1 MKQIYYTQ
9 CPIGYGLGA
18 SNGFQIKRLSP
29 GYPVTG
35 DFRHFSLR
43 AFVAGTRTP
52 APAVLRYRR
61 GEGDVAEVAW
71 LTPRSHEYETER
83 GAWGRPGGHFAHGL
97 RLDDAELRRLGDWPA
112 GLFDRPFWTRS
123 DPVPTRGQPPPPL
136 ELAPEDLGRPPAFAA
151 VAPMAAE
158 EDVEWLARLLTALAA
173 TAREGR
179 TLFLIDEPARL
190 AEQIALST
198 FAFPEPWRARLTFST
213 YHDRPEE
220 LPGFRLQGTT
230 AAARP
235 NRPALL
241 ALGFV
246 AERAAHT
253 IEPRVKPAA
262 WARTLAGW
270 LVRNQPGDQ
279 ADWESARQHALRTST
294 RVRPEDLWSD
304 ESLERLFD
312 LPQRIR
318 QGSSVPRQAGE
329 WSELGSWT
337 TWVEQ
342 AGLAD
347 VWVRAH
353 DPAWWRA
360 ALPAPAPALLEA
372 STVLC
377 QQLKLPD
384 SWSGDGRPAAWGAV
398 VARLVQPASE
408 AERIEAV
415 SAALAATPVDAQP
428 ALVGALIRELP
439 PEIAGPTLQ
448 WIERGPAWDR
458 SILVPLKVPAAVS
471 RALDARDPQPLH
483 ELLAEAL
490 AHAGVLPAFLDAV
503 AAEVKDRP
511 RARTAVAEQ
520 LAVALAGN
528 NRTGFA
534 EVQRWALGLDMDQ
547 GQPGAAA
554 AWLGPHWHRLF
565 AGPLDLEAWRSL
577 YQCAP
582 PEQKNTLTPLVL
594 GVALSPRVP
603 VEAFRWGI
611 EELVLPIEGAERPHD
626 PGWPGAYVDR
636 LPSGLDLLKRFFSK
650 EYRRLDVRRWLAQ
663 ARKRGELSPEQAARI
678 DACERYKQVLTS
690 GDPRGL
696 EEITLPFVF
705 PEERGTLLAQMLQR
719 LGNGPEDP
727 LDLALDRCRVDWPGG
742 FRPGAAG
749 LDILA
754 KALAEPL
761 LAVRGYPELWF
772 ERLGG
777 VLDRLGLRDEH
788 VPGQGSEPD
797 SLAAGVAAVTLRWA
811 GGTFDPWQLRRF
823 LLLEDSAWRLL
834 GADVRQELEGL
845 APAESLARLDEW
857 DHKLV
862 KGKHT
867 NRFFEVWLNA
877 CDPAQLTALVSARA
891 VDLKNLRLSWWDSR
905 SYPGAADDL
914 RERFAWQAPLAPL
927 IGAGTLARVRTWLS
941 SPGVLSEFGRMR
953 WRCLEELT
961 LFAHPDETIES
972 RWQRLKTWT
981 RDFPLAQLEPADRNH
996 FLGWLIA
1003 CFPQLESDRIARLA
1017 HWLFKNGFNDP
1028 QCIWASHWL
1037 DDLATIAEVDRSL
1050 RHQRA
1055 RLVSELRG
1063 ELRTVIRDTADSPRK
1078 TANPGSP

>member
-18 SNGFQIKRLSP
+18 SNGFQIKRLSE
-29 GYPVTG
+29 GYPLTG

-83 GAWGRPGGHFAHGL
+83 GVWGRPGGHFAHGL

-123 DPVPTRGQPPPPL
+123 DPVPTRGQPPLPL
-136 ELAPEDLGRPPAFAA
+136 ELSPEDLGRPPTFAA
-151 VAPMAAE
+151 VAPMAAHQ
-158 EDVEWLARLLTALAA
+158 DVEWLARLWTALAA

-190 AEQIALST
+190 AEQIALAT

-230 AAARP
+230 PAARP
-235 NRPALL
+235 NRLALL

-246 AERAAHT
+246 AERAANT

-270 LVRNQPGDQ
+270 LVRNHANDQ
-279 ADWESARQHALRTST
+279 ADWESARHYALRT
-294 RVRPEDLWSD
+294 RLRPEDLWSD
-304 ESLERLFD
+304 EWLERLFD
-312 LPQRIR
+312 LPRRVR
-318 QGSSVPRQAGE
+318 QGPPVPDQAEE

-337 TWVEQ
+337 TWAAR

-347 VWVRAH
+347 EWARAY
-353 DPAWWRA
+353 DPAWWLA
-360 ALPAPAPALLEA
+360 ALPAPAPALPEA
-372 STVLC
+372 SAALW
-377 QQLKLPD
+377 QQLRLPGA
-384 SWSGDGRPAAWGAV
+384 WIGDGRAAAWGAV
-398 VARLVQPASE
+398 VARLIQPASE

-415 SAALAATPVDAQP
+415 SAALAATPADAQ
-428 ALVGALIRELP
+428 AAFVGALIRNLP
-439 PEIAGPTLQ
+439 PEIAGSTLQ

-503 AAEVKDRP
+503 ATEVNDRP
-511 RARTAVAEQ
+511 QARTAVAEQ

-534 EVQRWALGLDMDQ
+534 EVQRWALGL
-547 GQPGAAA
+547 GQPGAAP
-554 AWLGPHWHRLF
+554 AWLGPHWQRLF
-565 AGPLDLEAWRSL
+565 AGPLDIDAWRSL
-577 YQCAP
+577 YQAAP
-582 PEQKNTLTPLVL
+582 PELKNTLTPLVL
-594 GVALSPRVP
+594 DVALSPRVP

-611 EELVLPIEGAERPHD
+611 EELVLPLEGAERPHD

-636 LPSGLDLLKRFFSK
+636 LPSGLDLLKRFFAK
-650 EYRRLDVRRWLAQ
+650 EYRRLEVRRWLAQ
-663 ARKRGELSPEQAARI
+663 ARKRGELAPEQAARI
-678 DACERYKQVLTS
+678 DACERYMQVLTS
-690 GDPRGL
+690 RDPRRL
-696 EEITLPFVF
+696 QEITLPFVF

-719 LGNGPEDP
+719 FGNGPDES

-749 LDILA
+749 LDPLA

-761 LAVRGYPELWF
+761 LAVRGYPDLWF
-772 ERLGG
+772 ERLGS
-777 VLDRLGLRDEH
+777 VLDRLGLRDE
-788 VPGQGSEPD
+788 PGPGYEPD

-811 GGTFDPWQLRRF
+811 GGTFDPWRLRRF
-823 LLLEDSAWRLL
+823 LLLEDSAWRIL
-834 GADVRQELEGL
+834 GADVHQELEGL
-845 APAESLARLDEW
+845 TPAESLARLDEW

-877 CDPAQLTALVSARA
+877 CDPAQLTAVVSNRTDA
-891 VDLKNLRLSWWDSR
+891 LKNLRLSWWDSR
-905 SYPGAADDL
+905 SDPGAADDI
-914 RERFAWQAPLAPL
+914 RERFARRAPLTPL
-927 IGAGTLARVRTWLS
+927 IGPGTLARVRTWMSLS
-941 SPGVLSEFGRMR
+941 KSLSEFGRLR

-972 RWQRLKTWT
+972 RWQRLKAWT
-981 RDFPLAQLEPADRNH
+981 QDFPLSQLEPADRNH

-1003 CFPQLESDRIARLA
+1003 GFPQLTSDRIARLA
-1017 HWLFKNGFNDP
+1017 HWLFKSGFNDP
-1028 QCIWASHWL
+1028 RCPWASHWV
-1037 DDLATIAEVDRSL
+1037 DDLATIAEVEGSL
-1050 RHQRA
+1050 RQKRA
-1055 RLVSELRG
+1055 ALVSELRG
-1063 ELRTVIRDTADSPRK
+1063 ELRIVIRDSAVGPRK
-1078 TANPGSP
+1078 TENPGSP